1 VLPIDTTDHDFFE
14 KLKRMSLRVVQLL
27 EKSEAKVSLLV
38 GDAFQQFS
46 QMKLSEKSVELNL
59 IELM

>member
-1 VLPIDTTDHDFFE
+1 
-14 KLKRMSLRVVQLL
+14 MSLRVVQLL